1 MQSLPAKATRA
12 CGRILKRAAV
22 QDGERVV
29 PTLLVILALALGAL
43 LIVRGLKERAS
54 PRGAPGPMPMW
65 AAALLAAVA
74 IAVLAA
80 ASGGRLLAILLP
92 AAAAAALLLR
102 GRWKDRGTD
111 HGGAP
116 AEVVETDWFRAYRD
130 HPTAPMDAVL
140 RHGQLQGR
148 RLSELG
154 LADLVWLHQQIDDDD
169 SVALLERFLNQEFP
183 GWRDRVERA
192 ATALLNEGMTTDKA
206 REILGLSPGAG
217 PEEIIDAHRRLIQR
231 LHPDRGGSDYLA
243 TLLNRAKS
251 VLLERR

>member
-1 MQSLPAKATRA
+1 
-12 CGRILKRAAV
+12 
-22 QDGERVV
+22 VV
-29 PTLLVILALALGAL
+29 PTLLFILALALGAV
-43 LIVRGLKERAS
+43 LIVRVLKDRAS
-54 PRGAPGPMPMW
+54 GAPGGSASPVPIW
-65 AAALLAAVA
+65 AAAVLGVVA
-74 IAVLAA
+74 IALLAA
-80 ASGGRLLAILLP
+80 ASGGRLLAMLLP

-102 GRWKDRGTD
+102 RRWTGQRTD
-111 HGGAP
+111 HAGTP
-116 AEVVETDWFRAYRD
+116 AEVVETDWFRAHRE
-130 HPTAPMDAVL
+130 HPTAPLDAVL

-206 REILGLSPGAG
+206 REILGLSPDAG
-217 PEEIIDAHRRLIQR
+217 PEEIIDAHRRLMQR

-243 TLLNRAKS
+243 TLLNRAKT